1 MFVVNYL
8 SRFIQS
14 PSQIHFVAVKRVL
27 RYLKGIVEFGIHF
40 VKSSSIK
47 LVDFPSSDWAG
58 IDDEMISN

>member
-1 MFVVNYL
+1 
-8 SRFIQS
+8 
-14 PSQIHFVAVKRVL
+14 VAVKRVL
-27 RYLKGIVEFGIHF
+27 RYLKGIVEFGTHF